1 MVCLLTPSS
10 RPTSAALR
18 PASICFNAPIISTSL
33 YFLLDMPPPPR
44 RMRKSYILVRR
55 FGGAGQFHPTITTFR
70 FPGACGTVYAT
81 LTELCGVCGVAE
93 FPCANPFVV
102 AAIRNATNWCPQPT
116 SLPYET
122 WQSHPGLSATERQ
135 F

>member
-18 PASICFNAPIISTSL
+18 PASICFNAPIISASL

-55 FGGAGQFHPTITTFR
+55 FGGAGQFHYIDIQRRRSARADIHVRFFR
-70 FPGACGTVYAT
+70 Q
-81 LTELCGVCGVAE
+81 
-93 FPCANPFVV
+93 ANQLQWLADESVPLYGPR
-102 AAIRNATNWCPQPT
+102 A
-116 SLPYET
+116 
-122 WQSHPGLSATERQ
+122 
-135 F
+135 